1 MDDIILNALK
11 EDIGA
16 GDYSTLSCVPETAQG
31 SAELLVKENGILAGV
46 EVAKRIL
53 FLFDATLQ
61 MKQVLADGDA
71 VKKGDIAFYVTG
83 SSRSILTVE
92 RTLLNVMQRMSGIA
106 TQTSEI
112 VQSVSACNVKILDTR
127 KTTPGFRLFEKMA
140 VKIGGGE
147 NHRFGLYDMIM
158 LKDNHIDYAGGIEAA
173 ILATHEYLKSNLLNL
188 KIEIEVRNR
197 TELEEVLRVGKVDR
211 IMLDNFSPNQLI
223 EVLQIIPS
231 SFETEASGGIT
242 KENVLDYAKT
252 GVNYISLGALTH
264 SAKSLDLSLKAIF
277 YFLPTISRAF
287 ILLNC
292 SSSSKKFISS
302 SILFPITTILAPAW

>member
-1 MDDIILNALK
+1 MMDDIILNALK

-71 VKKGDIAFYVTG
+71 VKKDDIAFYVTG

-173 ILATHEYLKSNLLNL
+173 ILATHEYLKIKDLNL
-188 KIEIEVRNR
+188 KLEIEVRNR

-277 YFLPTISRAF
+277 
-287 ILLNC
+287 
-292 SSSSKKFISS
+292 
-302 SILFPITTILAPAW
+302 

>member
-1 MDDIILNALK
+1 MMDDIILNALK
-11 EDIGA
+11 EDIGT
-16 GDYSTLSCVPETAQG
+16 GDHSTLSCVPETAKG
-31 SAELLVKENGILAGV
+31 SAQLLVKENGVLAGV

-53 FLFDATLQ
+53 FLFDPKLQ
-61 MKQVLADGDA
+61 MEQVLADGTA
-71 VKKGDIAFYVTG
+71 VKKGDIAFYLTG

-112 VQSVSACNVKILDTR
+112 VQSVSGCNVKILDTR
-127 KTTPGFRLFEKMA
+127 KTTPGFRFLEKMA

-173 ILATHEYLKSNLLNL
+173 ILATHQYIKSNVLSL
-188 KIEIEVRNR
+188 KVEIEVRNR
-197 TELEEVLRVGKVDR
+197 AELDEVLRVGKVDR
-211 IMLDNFSPNQLI
+211 IMLDNFTPNQLF
-223 EVLQIIPS
+223 EALKIIPS

-242 KENVLDYAKT
+242 KENVIDYAKT

-264 SAKSLDLSLKAIF
+264 SAKSLDLSLKAVF
-277 YFLPTISRAF
+277 
-287 ILLNC
+287 
-292 SSSSKKFISS
+292 
-302 SILFPITTILAPAW
+302 

>member
-1 MDDIILNALK
+1 MMDDIILNALK

-71 VKKGDIAFYVTG
+71 VKKDDIAFYVTG

-127 KTTPGFRLFEKMA
+127 KTTPGFRLFEKIA

-173 ILATHEYLKSNLLNL
+173 ILATHEYLKIKDLNL
-188 KIEIEVRNR
+188 KLEIEVRNR

-277 YFLPTISRAF
+277 
-287 ILLNC
+287 
-292 SSSSKKFISS
+292 
-302 SILFPITTILAPAW
+302 